1 MLIKIN
7 ETLVVN
13 TQQATRLFVRKT
25 FDEYGVM
32 FETLDHLYTIKNA
45 QQEQKRWKCWKKYLI
60 STTEGRESLRSVIV
74 KES

>member
-13 TQQATRLFVRKT
+13 TQQATRLFIRKT

-32 FETLDHLYTIKNA
+32 FETLDHLYTIK
-45 QQEQKRWKCWKKYLI
+45 KCATRAEAVEVLDKILNQYDR
-60 STTEGRESLRSVIV
+60 GQRVIRI
-74 KES
+74 K

>member
-32 FETLDHLYTIKNA
+32 FETLDHLYTIK
-45 QQEQKRWKCWKKYLI
+45 KCATRAEAVEVLEKILNQYDR
-60 STTEGRESLRSVIV
+60 GQRVI
-74 KES
+74 

>member
-32 FETLDHLYTIKNA
+32 FETLDHLYTIKKCATRAEAVEVLEKILNHYD
-45 QQEQKRWKCWKKYLI
+45 RWQRVIKI
-60 STTEGRESLRSVIV
+60 SNC
-74 KES
+74 

>member
-32 FETLDHLYTIKNA
+32 IETLDHLYTIK
-45 QQEQKRWKCWKKYLI
+45 KCATRAEAVEVLEKILNQYDRGQRVIKI
-60 STTEGRESLRSVIV
+60 SNC
-74 KES
+74 

>member
-32 FETLDHLYTIKNA
+32 FETLDHLYTIK
-45 QQEQKRWKCWKKYLI
+45 KCATRAEAVEVLEKILNHYDRGQRVIKI
-60 STTEGRESLRSVIV
+60 SNC
-74 KES
+74 

>member
-13 TQQATRLFVRKT
+13 TQQATRLFIRKT

-32 FETLDHLYTIKNA
+32 FETLDHLYTIK
-45 QQEQKRWKCWKKYLI
+45 KCATIAEAVEVLDKIPNQYDRGQRVIKI
-60 STTEGRESLRSVIV
+60 SNC
-74 KES
+74 

>member
-32 FETLDHLYTIKNA
+32 FETLDHLYTIK
-45 QQEQKRWKCWKKYLI
+45 KCATRAEAVEVLEKILNQYDRGQRVIKI
-60 STTEGRESLRSVIV
+60 SNC
-74 KES
+74 

>member
-32 FETLDHLYTIKNA
+32 FETLDHLYTIK
-45 QQEQKRWKCWKKYLI
+45 KCATRAEAVEVLEKILNQYDKGQRVIKI
-60 STTEGRESLRSVIV
+60 SNC
-74 KES
+74 

>member
-25 FDEYGVM
+25 FGEYGVM
-32 FETLDHLYTIKNA
+32 FETLDHLYTIK
-45 QQEQKRWKCWKKYLI
+45 KCATRAEAVEVLEKILNQYDRGQRVIKI
-60 STTEGRESLRSVIV
+60 SNC
-74 KES
+74 

>member
-1 MLIKIN
+1 VLIKIN

-32 FETLDHLYTIKNA
+32 FETLDHLYTIK
-45 QQEQKRWKCWKKYLI
+45 KCATRAEAVEVLEKILNQYDRGQRVIKI
-60 STTEGRESLRSVIV
+60 SNC
-74 KES
+74 